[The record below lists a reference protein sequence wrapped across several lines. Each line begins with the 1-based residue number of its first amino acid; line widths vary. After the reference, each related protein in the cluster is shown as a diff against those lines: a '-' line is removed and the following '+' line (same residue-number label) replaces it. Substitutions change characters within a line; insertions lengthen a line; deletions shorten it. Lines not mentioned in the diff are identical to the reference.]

1 MFPLFQV
8 AALQGED
15 VHPAFFAALA
25 RVRHIHE
32 NCRSLLRTHH
42 QRAGLELMDLM
53 ATYQETAYERL
64 CRQGG
69 AGCWK
74 LGPGTACCEAEG
86 ECRARG
92 VIAVGSG
99 RRSRLIWQGSKGE
112 GYAGEV
118 AEANNVSRLGTC
130 RAETAQGCNSKLPTT
145 QAALTSF
152 RF

>member
-8 AALQGED
+8 AALQGEE

-64 CRQGG
+64 CRQGR

-74 LGPGTACCEAEG
+74 WGPGTACCEAGG
-86 ECRARG
+86 ERRARG

-99 RRSRLIWQGSKGE
+99 KRARLEWQSGCESKGE

-118 AEANNVSRLGTC
+118 AEATHVSRLETGRAVC
-130 RAETAQGCNSKLPTT
+130 RQETA
-145 QAALTSF
+145 
-152 RF
+152 